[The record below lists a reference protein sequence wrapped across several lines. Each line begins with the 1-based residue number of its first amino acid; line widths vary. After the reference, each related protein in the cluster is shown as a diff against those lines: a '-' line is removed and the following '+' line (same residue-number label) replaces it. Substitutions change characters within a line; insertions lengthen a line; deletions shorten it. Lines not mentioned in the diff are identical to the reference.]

1 MIPNEMP
8 PFSAYSELVQTG
20 VYVANLYLA
29 AGYHL
34 LALGDTTK
42 PGVLSDGR
50 PYVHR
55 RKTYVLGRTADV
67 PHFDLPPRPSPEPH
81 EESAN

>member
-8 PFSAYSELVQTG
+8 PFSAYTELVQTG
-20 VYVANLYLA
+20 VHVANLYLA

-42 PGVLSDGR
+42 PGLLSDGR

-67 PHFDLPPRPSPEPH
+67 PHFDLPPRPSSEATKEP
-81 EESAN
+81 AD